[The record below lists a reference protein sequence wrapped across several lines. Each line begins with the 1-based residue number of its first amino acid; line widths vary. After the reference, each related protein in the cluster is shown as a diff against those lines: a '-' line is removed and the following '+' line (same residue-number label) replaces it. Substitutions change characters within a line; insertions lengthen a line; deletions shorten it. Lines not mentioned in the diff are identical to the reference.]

1 MTDEVVAK
9 GAEAV
14 LSRSGSRLTKH
25 RVEKKYRT
33 AALDVRLRKF
43 RTQREAKILENAHKA
58 NVPVPRIFEVDVE
71 NKRIVMEY
79 LEGVL
84 LKDVIASASE
94 KHLAEIGGEV
104 GKILRLLHEANI
116 VHNDLTS
123 SNMIL
128 SGGKIFLI
136 DFGLSVTSTRIE
148 DKAVDL
154 VVFKRALKATH
165 PKSFEAV
172 WGPLLES
179 YAGYSR
185 SNEVLARASV
195 VEKRARYT

>member
-14 LSRSGSRLTKH
+14 LSRSGDRLIKH
-25 RVEKKYRT
+25 RAEKRYRT
-33 AALDVRLRKF
+33 PALDERLRKF
-43 RTQREAKILENAHKA
+43 RTQREAKLLENAHKA
-58 NVPVPRIFEVDVE
+58 NVPVPRIFESDVE
-71 NKRIVMEY
+71 GKRIVMEY

-104 GKILRLLHEANI
+104 GTILRRLHEANI

-128 SGGKIFLI
+128 SDGKIFLI

-165 PKSFEAV
+165 PEAFDAV
-172 WGPLLES
+172 WGPLLEA
-179 YAGYSR
+179 YGGYSR
-185 SNEVLARASV
+185 SREVLARASV